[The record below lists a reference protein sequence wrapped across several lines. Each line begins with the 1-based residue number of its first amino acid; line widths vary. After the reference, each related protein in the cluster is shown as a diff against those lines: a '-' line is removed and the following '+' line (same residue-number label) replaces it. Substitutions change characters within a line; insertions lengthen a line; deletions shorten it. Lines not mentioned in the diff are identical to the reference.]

1 MSSKRS
7 SCRRRL
13 ALTLAALLSSQT
25 PVWAG
30 TAFTDVSPADGIFQ
44 TPDTHDFWL
53 ASLTAADFDGD
64 GIHEI
69 YVASDNQ
76 GQLRRYIWNG
86 RGYSASVIGPLK
98 DDTITFNVVA
108 RMP

>member
-53 ASLTAADFDGD
+53 ASLTAAPRSLSW
-64 GIHEI
+64 
-69 YVASDNQ
+69 VPAW
-76 GQLRRYIWNG
+76 LPAT
-86 RGYSASVIGPLK
+86 SARTP
-98 DDTITFNVVA
+98 A
-108 RMP
+108 RTRET